1 MLIEFRFR
9 NYKCFKNEQKIS
21 MVAAPDKTHQEN
33 LINVKGSKIKLI
45 KAIAIYGANASGKSK
60 LLDAIHFVDHF
71 VCTSAKSDPDDSID
85 VEPFLFDS
93 ASKNSPSDFEVS
105 FIQNDIRYQYGFTVT
120 SKQIIHEWLYSW
132 PKQRE
137 ALLFDRQFSY
147 IDNSYTYKFSD
158 LLTGEK
164 ETIKKITSPNALF
177 LSVAATANNEQLI
190 NVYKWFRNG
199 LKGFSNNGIPL
210 EFVQE
215 VTKDDKIKKAL
226 LEIIKQA
233 DYHISDF
240 IFYKDDIHFPKE
252 FPESKKKLLLKLT
265 GSGREIKV
273 KLEHKLANGNKEFL
287 DFDDESEGTR
297 RFFSFSALFLSA
309 LQTGGLIYIDELDS
323 SLHTNLVKQIIKMI
337 HNSSINCNNAQLIF
351 NTHDTNM
358 LSPDLFRRDQIWFVE
373 KDNNGISNVY
383 SLAEFSPRKGEAIE
397 KGYLEGRYGAIP
409 LIDDFENIWEGN
421 GC

>member
-9 NYKCFKNEQKIS
+9 NYKCFKDEQKIS
-21 MVAAPDKTHQEN
+21 MVATVDKTHYEN
-33 LINVKGSKIKLI
+33 VINITNSKIKLI
-45 KAIAIYGANASGKSK
+45 KSIAIYGANASGKSK
-60 LLDAIHFVDHF
+60 LLDAIHFVDRF
-71 VCTSAKSDPDDSID
+71 ICTSAKSDPDDVID

-93 ASKNSPSDFEVS
+93 TLKNSPSDFEVS
-105 FIQNDIRYQYGFTVT
+105 FIQNDIRYQYGFSVT
-120 SKQIIHEWLYSW
+120 TNKVIHEWLYSW

-137 ALLFDRQFSY
+137 VLLFDRKYSND
-147 IDNSYTYKFSD
+147 DNIYNYKFSD

-177 LSVAATANNEQLI
+177 LSVAATASNEQLI
-190 NVYKWFRNG
+190 GIYKWFRNG

-210 EFVQE
+210 EFIQE
-215 VTKDDKIKKAL
+215 VTKDDKIKEAL

-252 FPESKKKLLLKLT
+252 FPESKKKLLVKLT
-265 GSGREIKV
+265 GSGREVKV

-309 LQTGGLIYIDELDS
+309 LQDGGVIYVDELDS
-323 SLHTNLVKQIIKMI
+323 SLHTILVKQIIKMI
-337 HNSSINCNNAQLIF
+337 HNPTINCKNAQLIF
-351 NTHDTNM
+351 NTHDTN
-358 LSPDLFRRDQIWFVE
+358 LLTPDLFRRDQIWFVE
-373 KDNNGISNVY
+373 KDNNGISNIY
-383 SLAEFSPRKGEAIE
+383 SLAEFSPRIGEAIE

-409 LIDDFENIWEGN
+409 LIENFENIWEGH